1 MSQGDVLRIMQNAIF
16 LVIEVAAPVLLAG
29 LVIGLL
35 VSVFQAMTQINEQTL
50 VFIPKI
56 LGILLAIVVFGGWMM
71 TRVSEF
77 TTGLFGMIAEIV
89 K

>member
-16 LVIEVAAPVLLAG
+16 LVIEVSAPVLLAG

-56 LGILLAIVVFGGWMM
+56 LGILLAIVLFGGWMM

-77 TTGLFGMIAEIV
+77 TTGLFGMIADIV